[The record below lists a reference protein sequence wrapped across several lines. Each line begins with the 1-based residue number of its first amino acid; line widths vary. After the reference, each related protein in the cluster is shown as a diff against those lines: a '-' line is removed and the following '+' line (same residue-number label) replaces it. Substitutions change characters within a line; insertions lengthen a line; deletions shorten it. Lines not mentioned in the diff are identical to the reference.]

1 MRTFINSILSFIGES
16 NLTDEEFDALPEGL
30 TLEYNLALFN
40 AVKTVLNGRS
50 ASVQTH
56 QNLEQFFQIKGVNV
70 SGAYVAGSEIWIG
83 EDLDG

>member
-16 NLTDEEFDALPEGL
+16 NLTDEEFAALPGGL
-30 TLEYNLALFN
+30 TLDYNLALFN

-50 ASVQTH
+50 SSLQTH